1 MCLLLPTVARLHKD
15 VMRVL
20 VDEIVAGDLAEGDQL
35 PREEDLAERFSVSRG
50 VARECI
56 RAMEERGLISVVHGR
71 AGATLNGP
79 EEWNVFDADV
89 IGGLLDSPR
98 NVEVLAH
105 YLEFRRII
113 EVEAAALAAKRAR
126 REDIAKMA
134 TALERMEAAVGRKD
148 SATAEDLFHQAD
160 VAFHQAVVGATRNPA
175 LIGMAETIHAAL
187 LKARYPLARPQYRTE
202 RALPEHRRIFEA
214 IAAGD
219 EARSREAMASHLNT
233 IEGYLGEYSAGD
245 GAVSVH

>member
-1 MCLLLPTVARLHKD
+1 M
-15 VMRVL
+15 MRVL
-20 VDEIVAGDLAEGDQL
+20 VGEIVAGDFEQGDQL
-35 PREEDLAERFSVSRG
+35 PREEDLAERFGVSRG

-71 AGATLNGP
+71 AGATITGS
-79 EEWNVFDADV
+79 EDWNVFDADV

-98 NVEVLAH
+98 SGEVLAH

-126 REDIAKMA
+126 REDIAKIA
-134 TALERMEAAVGRKD
+134 SALERMEASVQRRD

-219 EARSREAMASHLNT
+219 ERKAREAMANHLQT
-233 IEGYLGEYSAGD
+233 IEGYLVEYGAGD
-245 GAVSVH
+245 GRAAPNADAKTGVARASS